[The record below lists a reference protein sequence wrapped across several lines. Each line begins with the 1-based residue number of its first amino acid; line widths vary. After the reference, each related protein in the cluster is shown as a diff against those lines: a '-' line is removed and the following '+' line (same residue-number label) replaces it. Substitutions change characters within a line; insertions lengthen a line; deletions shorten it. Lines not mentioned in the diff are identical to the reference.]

1 MYLKSISIPDFR
13 TIKNAEVAFEPGL
26 NVVIGKNGA
35 GKSNLLTFIHRCAT
49 RLVLMYYSDHWRN
62 GAKTPWNFTLCDES
76 TDTEHRYEV
85 IIPNRKKVYD
95 APPSVEV
102 TVTATTKTN
111 DRASPAKVVLSPES
125 SLNFGHIAA
134 LPEGDEL
141 KILWDFKPKY
151 IEFDLP
157 NIVSWLSTSVTFRF
171 NGLDFEEDE
180 PLVTKMSFA
189 EYLTA
194 EIEAKFSST
203 LNWYFPIETA
213 IGPRLRNNDR
223 LLKEIA
229 AIFEN
234 LSFLEKISFQLEK
247 WSPISAIRVKQ
258 SFLLNND
265 NDTLSIS
272 NLWLEFLVDGN
283 WIPWHWLSDGTK
295 RLFYLITEIYLLP
308 QGLVLIEEP
317 ELGIHPH
324 QLFGLMAFIKEQ
336 SATKQIIIS
345 THSPWVLDILDDDEL
360 NRIVIAKMA
369 DGKSR
374 FEKLTPEKISK
385 AQRYM
390 MEVGFISDYWLHSD
404 LDD

>member
-1 MYLKSISIPDFR
+1 MYLKNISIPDFR
-13 TIKNAEVAFEPGL
+13 TIKNAGVGFEPGL
-26 NVVIGKNGA
+26 NLVIGKNGA

-49 RLVLMYYSDHWRN
+49 RLVLMYDSDHWRN

-85 IIPNRKKVYD
+85 IPNRKKVYD
-95 APPSVEV
+95 APPSVDV

-111 DRASPAKVVLSPES
+111 DRVSPAKVLLSPES
-125 SLNFGHIAA
+125 NMNFGHIAA

-157 NIVSWLSTSVTFRF
+157 NIVSWVSTSVTFRF

-180 PLVTKMSFA
+180 PFVTKMSFA

-194 EIEAKFSST
+194 EIESKFSST
-203 LNWYFPIETA
+203 LKWYFPIETD
-213 IGPRLRNNDR
+213 IVPRLRNNDR
-223 LLKEIA
+223 LLREIA
-229 AIFEN
+229 AIFES

-247 WSPISAIRVKQ
+247 WSPISSIRVMPL
-258 SFLLNND
+258 FLLNND

-272 NLWLEFLVDGN
+272 NLRLEFLVDGN
-283 WIPWHWLSDGTK
+283 WIPWDWLSDGTK

-324 QLFGLMAFIKEQ
+324 QLHGFMAFIKEQ
-336 SATKQIIIS
+336 SVTKQIIIS
-345 THSPWVLDILDDDEL
+345 THSPWVLDALDENEL
-360 NRIVIAKMA
+360 NRITIAKVSG
-369 DGKSR
+369 GKSR
-374 FEKLTPEKISK
+374 FEKLTDEKTAK
-385 AQRYM
+385 ARRYM
-390 MEVGFISDYWLHSD
+390 KEVGYLSDYWLHSD
-404 LDD
+404 LED